1 MHRLTVVTASRDY
14 SLIAIHRLLIVMASL
29 VAEQVQELWL

>member
-14 SLIAIHRLLIVMASL
+14 SLTAFHRLLIVMASL